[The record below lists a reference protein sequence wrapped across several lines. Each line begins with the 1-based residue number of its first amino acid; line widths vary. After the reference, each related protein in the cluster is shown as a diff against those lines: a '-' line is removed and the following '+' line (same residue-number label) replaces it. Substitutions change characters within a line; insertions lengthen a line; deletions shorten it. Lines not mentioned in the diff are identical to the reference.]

1 MPKGFKEMIA
11 EANAAVGSISVD
23 DAQRLV
29 GSPDV
34 LFVDVREAAELQ
46 RTGKIPGAVHATRGM
61 LEFYADP
68 ESPYHNPAL
77 DRTKQLVVS
86 CASGGR
92 SVLAAKTL
100 KEMGFENVRNLTGGM
115 NAWKEAGGPTE
126 AHVA

>member
-11 EANAAVGSISVD
+11 EANAAVSSISAD

-34 LFVDVREAAELQ
+34 LFVDVREAVELQ

-126 AHVA
+126 AHAA

>member
-1 MPKGFKEMIA
+1 MPKGVKELVA
-11 EANAAVGSISVD
+11 EANEAVRSLSVD
-23 DAQRLV
+23 EAQRLV
-29 GSPDV
+29 GDPGT
-34 LFVDVREAAELQ
+34 LFVDVRETAELQ
-46 RTGKIPGAVHATRGM
+46 RTGRIPGAVHATRGM

-77 DRTKQLVVS
+77 DRTKQVVVS

-100 KEMGFENVRNLTGGM
+100 KDMGFENVRNLAGGM

-126 AHVA
+126 DYTA